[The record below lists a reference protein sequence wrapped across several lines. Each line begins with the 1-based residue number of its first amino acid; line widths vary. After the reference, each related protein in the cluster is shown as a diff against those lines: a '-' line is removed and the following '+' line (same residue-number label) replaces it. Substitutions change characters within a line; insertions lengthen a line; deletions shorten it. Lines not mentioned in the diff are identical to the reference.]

1 MPSRPASLVTET
13 PGMSPTLVTLPSL
26 VIVETVLASFC
37 VKMPVPSGRKS
48 MLQACFRPLA
58 IVLTAIVPTSPRS
71 TADAAGEPE
80 SPTASAR
87 TPTYA
92 LRRAL
97 IVLTPPTFA
106 SCGDGESAVE
116 SRAWGLTDT
125 TTVCSHVRIRQSGHP
140 SDDFR

>member
-1 MPSRPASLVTET
+1 MPFRRTALAACAAALLLPLPALGASAGPSARVQPWLAGQLAQAHGSLRVYVHGT
-13 PGMSPTLVTLPSL
+13 
-26 VIVETVLASFC
+26 
-37 VKMPVPSGRKS
+37 
-48 MLQACFRPLA
+48 
-58 IVLTAIVPTSPRS
+58 

-106 SCGDGESAVE
+106 SCGDGEPAVE
-116 SRAWGLTDT
+116 FAGLGAHRYNHG
-125 TTVCSHVRIRQSGHP
+125 V
-140 SDDFR
+140 